1 MGKIRRGNYVFLSWI
16 GDHGHHVHVFR
27 DDRLVVK
34 WDLDN
39 EKPIEGKASRQIR
52 DLIDE
57 LVKEGQL

>member
-1 MGKIRRGNYVFLSWI
+1 VGKVRRGNHVFVSWV

-27 DDRLVVK
+27 DGRLIVK

-39 EKPIEGKASRQIR
+39 ETSIEGRVTRRIR

-57 LVKEGQL
+57 LEREGRL